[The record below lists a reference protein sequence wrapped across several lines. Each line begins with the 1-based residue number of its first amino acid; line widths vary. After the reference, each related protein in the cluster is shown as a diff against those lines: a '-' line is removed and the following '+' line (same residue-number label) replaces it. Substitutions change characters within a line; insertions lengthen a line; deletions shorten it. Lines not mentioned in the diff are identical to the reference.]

1 MRLFF
6 ILPRVPYP
14 TEKGDKLRA
23 FHQIKQLSKHHEI
36 ILCALNDGDLH
47 ENAIPVLK
55 KYVKAIHIIPISKF
69 SIAVNLVKT
78 LFSSKPLQVG
88 YFYNAASAAKIHALI
103 AEYKPD
109 HIFCQLIRVAEYVKG
124 IQIPKTL
131 DYQDVFSK
139 GVERRLSSSPFYLK
153 PFLRIEYNRLMRYE
167 REAFDTFDNKIII
180 SAPDRDLI
188 PHPDRDEIV
197 VVANGVDTEFFKP
210 MDAEKKYDLVFTGNM
225 GYPPNIKSAE
235 YLVNEI
241 LPEVLEHKPDTRLLI
256 AGASPHLKVLAL
268 KSSQVDVSGWVPDM
282 RECYASARI
291 FIAPMQIGTGLQ
303 NKLLE
308 AMAMKIPCI
317 TSPLA
322 FQALNARDGVEILV
336 AQTPK
341 EYAAHILMLMNNP
354 EKAASI
360 AQNGYDFV
368 HRNFN
373 WETET
378 DKIDK
383 LIKRK

>member
-47 ENAIPVLK
+47 EDAIPVLK

-69 SIAVNLVKT
+69 SIAVNLIRT
-78 LFSSKPLQVG
+78 LFSNRPLQVG
-88 YFYNAASAAKIHALI
+88 YFYNDASAAKIHGLI
-103 AEYKPD
+103 DEYKPD

-124 IQIPKTL
+124 IPIPKTL

-139 GVERRLSSSPFYLK
+139 GVERRLASSPFYLK
-153 PFLRIEYNRLMRYE
+153 PFLKIEYNRLLQYE
-167 REAFDTFDNKIII
+167 HDAFEAFDNKIII

-188 PHPDRDEIV
+188 PHPDRNKIV
-197 VVANGVDTEFFKP
+197 VVANGVDADFFKP
-210 MDAEKKYDLVFTGNM
+210 MEIQKDYDLVFTGNM

-235 YLVNEI
+235 FLVNEI
-241 LPEVLEHKPDTRLLI
+241 LPEVIPHKGDLRLLI
-256 AGASPHLKVLAL
+256 AGASPHLRVLSL
-268 KSSQVDVSGWVPDM
+268 KSAQVDVSGWVPDM
-282 RECYASARI
+282 RECYARARI

-303 NKLLE
+303 NKILE

-322 FQALNARDGVEILV
+322 FQALNARDGEDILV

-341 EYAAHILMLMNNP
+341 EYAAHIMMLLGNP
-354 EKAASI
+354 EKAAKI
-360 AQNGYDFV
+360 AQSGYDFV

-378 DKIDK
+378 EKINK
-383 LIKRK
+383 LIKG